1 MEKKKTYVS
10 PQLKSYGSVQ
20 DLTED
25 TAKFFQKSDGHTMDQ
40 QSIGS

>member
-20 DLTED
+20 DLTEQD
-25 TAKFFQKSDGHTMDQ
+25 KHDGPTDGHTYHGVQ
-40 QSIGS
+40 ITS